1 MAQKLNPSFIF
12 LIFLIFL
19 PYFFYMWH
27 VSEIIQNVSILI
39 LLTLVTRFVVMEK
52 VTNNRTAHFLVP
64 RKIFMWNLAFAI
76 TWEKFLVLTRSLTSD
91 LPKIVF
97 LVFCLIFFQLRSFFS
112 TRVFLFSNFWYFK
125 LTFSVAFERLI

>member
-12 LIFLIFL
+12 LNFLIFL
-19 PYFFYMWH
+19 PYFFYIWH
-27 VSEIIQNVSILI
+27 ASEIIQNVSILI

-91 LPKIVF
+91 LPKILF
-97 LVFCLIFFQLRSFFS
+97 LVFCLIFLLRSIFS
-112 TRVFLFSNFWYFK
+112 TPVFLFSNLWYFK

>member
-12 LIFLIFL
+12 LKFLIFL
-19 PYFFYMWH
+19 PYFFYIWH
-27 VSEIIQNVSILI
+27 ASEIIQNVSILI

-91 LPKIVF
+91 LPKILF
-97 LVFCLIFFQLRSFFS
+97 LVFCLIFLLRSIFS
-112 TRVFLFSNFWYFK
+112 TRVFLFSNLWDFK

>member
-12 LIFLIFL
+12 LNFLIFL
-19 PYFFYMWH
+19 PYFFYIWH
-27 VSEIIQNVSILI
+27 ASEIIQNVSILI

-64 RKIFMWNLAFAI
+64 RKIFMWNLAFTI